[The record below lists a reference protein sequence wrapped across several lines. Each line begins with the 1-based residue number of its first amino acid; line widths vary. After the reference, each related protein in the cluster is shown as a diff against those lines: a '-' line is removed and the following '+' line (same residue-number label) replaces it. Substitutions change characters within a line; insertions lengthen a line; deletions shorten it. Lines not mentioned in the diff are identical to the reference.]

1 MSQGFRLKTGSDGTR
16 EAVGAWFELMGRY
29 LFVPLT
35 AIVIILGIVL
45 GGIG

>member
-1 MSQGFRLKTGSDGTR
+1 MGR
-16 EAVGAWFELMGRY
+16 EKPVGAWFEFMGRY

>member
-1 MSQGFRLKTGSDGTR
+1 MGR
-16 EAVGAWFELMGRY
+16 EKPLGKWFEAMGRY

-35 AIVIILGIVL
+35 AIVIVLGIVL